1 MQPHNDATGE
11 TTSNATN
18 PGDEGPPD
26 APGVGEDLCSACHGT
41 GKVEGTRCAVCG
53 GTGKVLQGIG
63 GG

>member
-1 MQPHNDATGE
+1 MQADNE
-11 TTSNATN
+11 ATN

-26 APGVGEDLCSACHGT
+26 VPGVGEDLCAACHGT
-41 GKVEGTRCAVCG
+41 GKVEGSRCVVCG